1 MPPIVAT
8 ILTLGLMGYLFRR
21 EYRAKPN
28 VTRAVWI
35 PFLWLFLIGTR
46 TFGQWVDTFGASIGS
61 GTYEEGSPLDAAIF
75 FLIIIAGVM
84 VLQRRRF
91 SMAVFTQ
98 NNRWVAVFLVY
109 SLLSVVWSDFE
120 FVSFKR
126 WIKVVGHPIMVLVL
140 LTEPDPEEAI
150 IQLMKWFA
158 YIAFPVSILFI
169 KYYPDMGRTFDP
181 FIGMPS
187 NTGIAL
193 DKNMLGSVCM
203 IAGIFL
209 TWHMLRVVKQPKSRE
224 RRWELICTGFIVAL
238 AVWVLHLAHSS
249 TALVTMIVA
258 IGIIYFVGL
267 ESVNKQRLTGYLI
280 GVVVVIAIAQWAFDV
295 YGLVLNMLGKDLTL
309 TDRTKVWAD
318 VLKVDI
324 NPIIGT
330 GFESFWLGERREELW
345 RIYWW
350 HPIQAHNGYL
360 ETYLNIGFVGLGLMI
375 MLIVNAYRKACSWL
389 IAGVDFARVRLGFV
403 AAFVLY
409 NCTEAA
415 FKALHPVFFVFFLVA
430 MDYPRLAVPEV
441 EKNETMV
448 DTGEPAEPIGLKI
461 RA

>member
-28 VTRAVWI
+28 VTRALWI

-46 TFGQWVDTFGASIGS
+46 TFGQWMDAFGAGIGGGS
-61 GTYEEGSPLDAAIF
+61 YEEGSPLDAAIF
-75 FLIIIAGVM
+75 FLIIVAGVM
-84 VLQRRRF
+84 VLQRRGF

-98 NNRWVAVFLVY
+98 NNRWLTVFLIY

-150 IQLMKWFA
+150 VQLMKWFA

-209 TWHMLRVVKQPKSRE
+209 TWHMLGVAKRPKSRE

-258 IGIIYFVGL
+258 L
-267 ESVNKQRLTGYLI
+267 SS
-280 GVVVVIAIAQWAFDV
+280 D
-295 YGLVLNMLGKDLTL
+295 
-309 TDRTKVWAD
+309 
-318 VLKVDI
+318 
-324 NPIIGT
+324 
-330 GFESFWLGERREELW
+330 
-345 RIYWW
+345 
-350 HPIQAHNGYL
+350 
-360 ETYLNIGFVGLGLMI
+360 
-375 MLIVNAYRKACSWL
+375 
-389 IAGVDFARVRLGFV
+389 
-403 AAFVLY
+403 
-409 NCTEAA
+409 
-415 FKALHPVFFVFFLVA
+415 
-430 MDYPRLAVPEV
+430 PR
-441 EKNETMV
+441 
-448 DTGEPAEPIGLKI
+448 
-461 RA
+461 